1 MKMPSLIEI
10 AFAKETLLQCTGY
23 QPDFIDP
30 AFPVSVDTIVPKK
43 LRTCLPKVEGNAN
56 GKLHYAGLSVLY
68 NCDRKLPF
76 VSAYN
81 IDGSKKSST
90 VKRASKF
97 RSDPRI
103 PADIQLGEDFYDLR
117 KTGETEFEVGHMAAN
132 NEMAWGKAAQLQSY
146 QTFHYPN
153 SVPQAER
160 LNTVIW
166 KSLETYITKEA
177 ATVKNNKRIAVF
189 TGPVLMDND
198 PAYVEDPSFQIP
210 LLFYKVI
217 VFMHPK
223 GVFSTAFVMSHEER
237 LKELGMFIV
246 PKRIGRKA
254 AEEKYFEDFPY
265 KKVFQINVGTLENL
279 TGLNFTWKGVKK
291 LKLPVDKNQV
301 LKIRSIKDAADA
313 KENSKGI
320 VSKKML
326 TAQPLTDKEIK
337 SKKFKLNV
345 FLP

>member
-1 MKMPSLIEI
+1 MPTLLQT

-23 QPDFIDP
+23 QPKFIDET
-30 AFPVSVDTIVPKK
+30 VNISVDTIVPKK
-43 LRTCLPKVEGNAN
+43 LRNCLPVVEGEAK
-56 GKLHYAGLSVLY
+56 GKLHYTGLSVLY
-68 NCDRKLPF
+68 NCERRLPF

-81 IDGSKKSST
+81 IDGAKKSST
-90 VKRASKF
+90 VKRAGKF
-97 RSDPRI
+97 RADPRI
-103 PADIQLGEDFYDLR
+103 AADVQLGEDFYDLR
-117 KTGETEFEVGHMAAN
+117 KSGETEFEVGHMAAN

-153 SVPQAER
+153 SVPQAEK
-160 LNTVIW
+160 LNTGIW

-189 TGPVLMDND
+189 TGPVLMDKD

-223 GVFSTAFVMSHEER
+223 GLFSTAFVMSHEER
-237 LKELGMFIV
+237 MKELGMFIV
-246 PKRIGRKA
+246 PKRIVRKT
-254 AEEKYFEDFPY
+254 AEEKFFEDFEY
-265 KKVFQINVGTLENL
+265 KKVFQINVGTLEKL
-279 TGLNFTWKGVKK
+279 TGLKFTWKGVQK

-301 LKIRSIKDAADA
+301 LKIRSIKDAAGA
-313 KENSKGI
+313 KENMKGI

-326 TAQPLTDKEIK
+326 TTQPVTDKEIK